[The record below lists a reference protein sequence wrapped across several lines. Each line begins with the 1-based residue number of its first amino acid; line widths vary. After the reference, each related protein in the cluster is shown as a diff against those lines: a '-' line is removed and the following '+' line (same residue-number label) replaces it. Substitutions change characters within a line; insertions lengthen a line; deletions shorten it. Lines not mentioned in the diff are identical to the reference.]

1 MDTVSYL
8 SVVGGVGLG
17 VRLRVRVRVGV
28 KVRVSKGLLFSLEKK
43 TWAGWGG
50 MIRFT

>member
-8 SVVGGVGLG
+8 RVVGGVGLG
-17 VRLRVRVRVGV
+17 VKLRVRVRVGV

-43 TWAGWGG
+43 TWCGG
-50 MIRFT
+50 DD